1 MAQRR
6 FHRRNFKPPAAP
18 AFRING
24 LIRVP
29 KIRLVGDNLE
39 EISEVIGQQ
48 IMSDIYPTHV
58 AQDWAREMDLD
69 LVEISPKADPP
80 VCRII
85 DFKKFLYIRKKKE
98 KEMKDNQ
105 VKTVVKEIRLG
116 PNISEHDF
124 DFKLRHAKQFLESGA
139 KVRAYVHFRGRTIV
153 FKDRGELVLLRM
165 LKELTEYGSP
175 EELPRLEGR
184 RMSVI
189 ISPKKI
195 QKKKAE
201 KQKAANRKNKEKEK
215 NEAKAKKAEAKGET
229 NSEDVKKPTDS
240 DNIET
245 TDKAKD

>member
-6 FHRRNFKPPAAP
+6 FHRRNFKAPAAP

-39 EISEVIGQQ
+39 EISQVIGQQ

-98 KEMKDNQ
+98 KEMKDKQ

-124 DFKLRHAKQFLESGA
+124 EFKMRHAKEFLDSGA

-153 FKDRGELVLLRM
+153 FKDRGELVLLRF
-165 LKELTEYGSP
+165 LKELTEHGSP

-195 QKKKAE
+195 QKKKA
-201 KQKAANRKNKEKEK
+201 QKAANDKKKK
-215 NEAKAKKAEAKGET
+215 KDADAAKKEPAKEP
-229 NSEDVKKPTDS
+229 SKDSADKK
-240 DNIET
+240 E
-245 TDKAKD
+245 

>member
-58 AQDWAREMDLD
+58 AQDWAREMNLD

-124 DFKLRHAKQFLESGA
+124 NFKLRHAKEFLESGA

-165 LKELTEYGSP
+165 LKELTEFGSP

-195 QKKKAE
+195 QKKKAD
-201 KQKAANRKNKEKEK
+201 KQKGNNKKNKEKAD
-215 NEAKAKKAEAKGET
+215 AKAKNVDAKET
-229 NSEDVKKPTDS
+229 VNDAPKDAGKDS
-240 DNIET
+240 GDQPKE
-245 TDKAKD
+245 

>member
-124 DFKLRHAKQFLESGA
+124 DFKLRHAKEFLESGA

-165 LKELTEYGSP
+165 LKELTEFGSP

-195 QKKKAE
+195 QKKKAAKVASE
-201 KQKAANRKNKEKEK
+201 KKKAEKK
-215 NEAKAKKAEAKGET
+215 QADKAEAKAKKDQAKIDAAADSADKPAE
-229 NSEDVKKPTDS
+229 
-240 DNIET
+240 
-245 TDKAKD
+245 